1 VSNRT
6 VFTFLDRWIESIG
19 SRKARS
25 GSPPSGPEEQRS
37 LHAQALALREAVK
50 SLSFHVMHPKNE
62 AASGAFTTVDQMSA
76 SIGIEVIGAQW
87 HERVLDY
94 AAKASRREAR
104 VDDFSVR
111 LAGLA
116 QNIFDFT
123 HQDSEEV
130 NDSLAS
136 AARIGTDITFVHR
149 GAAVRFME
157 ESRAFDDMRSV
168 LGGSPYWLLVQL
180 VLGHNEFLLSELGAE
195 QVRLRQ
201 SQGLSGMVREL
212 SVHSYMARG
221 DEQDAMDR
229 LQRRFLR
236 RLRLAHYIPNIFR
249 YPTERLLYDVS
260 ARSRGLEAQHDYIT
274 KLDET
279 IEKSLESS
287 AREAIA
293 IGSRSFDIRLQLML
307 GAIAVLQVGGAFASL
322 AAIWPPAG
330 LWACL
335 LQGTCAYT
343 AAGSRVLLL
352 LSVIATA
359 FGLLLGV
366 AVAIWLLNHRDARWS
381 IRRAG
386 PRPAV

>member
-1 VSNRT
+1 
-6 VFTFLDRWIESIG
+6 
-19 SRKARS
+19 
-25 GSPPSGPEEQRS
+25 
-37 LHAQALALREAVK
+37 
-50 SLSFHVMHPKNE
+50 
-62 AASGAFTTVDQMSA
+62 
-76 SIGIEVIGAQW
+76 
-87 HERVLDY
+87 
-94 AAKASRREAR
+94 
-104 VDDFSVR
+104 
-111 LAGLA
+111 
-116 QNIFDFT
+116 
-123 HQDSEEV
+123 
-130 NDSLAS
+130 
-136 AARIGTDITFVHR
+136 
-149 GAAVRFME
+149 
-157 ESRAFDDMRSV
+157 
-168 LGGSPYWLLVQL
+168 